1 MARIKIKLGPNEIEV
16 DSRDFYVDND
26 SLSSVIEN
34 ISNHLSEN
42 DPSSSNSKVNVSSL
56 VLDGLDDVEVFEPE
70 FSQPVKVDGSEIK
83 SKLQILQNSKFFS
96 SPRTVSEVVQQLR
109 EYGWISSAL
118 DVSKALAKMA
128 LSKEINKNLDG
139 NKTHYF
145 LQEKLI
151 LN

>member
-34 ISNHLSEN
+34 ISNHLSDN
-42 DPSSSNSKVNVSSL
+42 DSSSSNSKVNVSSF

-70 FSQPVKVDGSEIK
+70 FSQPVKVDGSEIR

-151 LN
+151 IN

>member
-34 ISNHLSEN
+34 ISNHLSDN
-42 DPSSSNSKVNVSSL
+42 DSSSSNSKVNVSSF

-70 FSQPVKVDGSEIK
+70 FSQPVKVDGSEIR

>member
-42 DPSSSNSKVNVSSL
+42 NSSSSNSKVNVSSL

-70 FSQPVKVDGSEIK
+70 FSQPVKVNGSEIK

>member
-34 ISNHLSEN
+34 ISNHLSDN
-42 DPSSSNSKVNVSSL
+42 DSSSSNSKVNVSSF

-70 FSQPVKVDGSEIK
+70 FSQPVKVDGSEIR

-145 LQEKLI
+145 LQEKFI

>member
-42 DPSSSNSKVNVSSL
+42 DSSSSNSKVNVSSL

-109 EYGWISSAL
+109 EYVWVSSAL

>member
-34 ISNHLSEN
+34 ISNHLSDN
-42 DPSSSNSKVNVSSL
+42 DSSSSNSKVNVSSF

-70 FSQPVKVDGSEIK
+70 FSQPVKVDGSEIR

-118 DVSKALAKMA
+118 DVSKTLAKMA

>member
-34 ISNHLSEN
+34 ISNHLSDN
-42 DPSSSNSKVNVSSL
+42 DSPSSNSKVNVSSL

-70 FSQPVKVDGSEIK
+70 FSQPVKVNGSEIK

-151 LN
+151 IN

>member
-34 ISNHLSEN
+34 ISNHLSDN
-42 DPSSSNSKVNVSSL
+42 DSSSSNSKVNVSSF

-70 FSQPVKVDGSEIK
+70 FSQPVKVDGSELR

-145 LQEKLI
+145 LQEKFI

>member
-1 MARIKIKLGPNEIEV
+1 MARIKIKLGPNEIEI

-34 ISNHLSEN
+34 ISNHLSDN
-42 DPSSSNSKVNVSSL
+42 DSSSSNSKVNVSSF

-70 FSQPVKVDGSEIK
+70 FSQPVKVDGSEIR

-151 LN
+151 IN

>member
-1 MARIKIKLGPNEIEV
+1 MARIKIKLGSNEIEV

-34 ISNHLSEN
+34 ISNHLSDN
-42 DPSSSNSKVNVSSL
+42 DSSSSNSKINVSSF

-70 FSQPVKVDGSEIK
+70 FSQPVKVDGSEIR

>member
-26 SLSSVIEN
+26 S
-34 ISNHLSEN
+34 
-42 DPSSSNSKVNVSSL
+42 SSSNSKVNVSSF

-70 FSQPVKVDGSEIK
+70 FSQPVKVDGSEIR

>member
-34 ISNHLSEN
+34 ISNHLADN
-42 DPSSSNSKVNVSSL
+42 DSSSSNSKVNVSSF

-70 FSQPVKVDGSEIK
+70 FSQPVKVDGSEIR

-151 LN
+151 IN

>member
-26 SLSSVIEN
+26 SLSSVIKN

>member
-42 DPSSSNSKVNVSSL
+42 DPSSNSKVNVSSL

>member
-34 ISNHLSEN
+34 ISNHLSDN
-42 DPSSSNSKVNVSSL
+42 DSSSSNSKVNVSTF

-70 FSQPVKVDGSEIK
+70 FSQPVKVDGSEIR

-145 LQEKLI
+145 LQEKFI

>member
-1 MARIKIKLGPNEIEV
+1 M
-16 DSRDFYVDND
+16 S
-26 SLSSVIEN
+26 
-34 ISNHLSEN
+34 
-42 DPSSSNSKVNVSSL
+42 VSSF

-70 FSQPVKVDGSEIK
+70 FSQPVKVDGSEIR

>member
-1 MARIKIKLGPNEIEV
+1 MARIKIKLGPNEIEI

-34 ISNHLSEN
+34 ISNHLSDN
-42 DPSSSNSKVNVSSL
+42 DSSSSNSKVNVSSF

-70 FSQPVKVDGSEIK
+70 FSQPVKVDGSEIR

-145 LQEKLI
+145 LQEKII